1 MVALKVIAWVCFGA
15 GGLALAGFVGSEDT
29 YFVILAWAAAV
40 AGVVFLALNRIV
52 ELLERIAG
60 QKADGEVAVAADVPA
75 EPVAVRSIADIEAD
89 LQRLKQ
95 R

>member
-15 GGLALAGFVGSEDT
+15 GGLALAGFVGSEDL

-40 AGVVFLALNRIV
+40 AGVLFLAINRII

-60 QKADGEVAVAADVPA
+60 QKAGAEVAVAADVPA
-75 EPVAVRSIADIEAD
+75 EPAAVRSIADIESD
-89 LQRLKQ
+89 LERLK

>member
-15 GGLALAGFVGSEDT
+15 GGLALASFVGSEDG

-40 AGVVFLALNRIV
+40 AGVLFLAINRII

-60 QKADGEVAVAADVPA
+60 QKAGAEVAVVVDVPA